1 MQMNRAKVSVVVPVY
16 NVEKYLDRCMQTI
29 LNQTLKDIEII
40 LVDDES
46 PDNCPAMCDA
56 YANSDQRVKVV
67 HKKNGGLGFARNSG
81 LEVATGEYVA
91 FCDSDDWVELDT
103 YEVLYSLAKERNL
116 DAVYTEFNVKYH
128 PGFHV
133 ILHDERIYQNRE
145 EIERLRLDI
154 VGAEPEY
161 DSDVKFQVSACKAIY
176 KLDLLKGCGVQFH
189 SERELISEDYA
200 FNLDF
205 LLVAQR
211 VMTTPLQKYYYW
223 LNPNSLSHGY
233 RPNLWKRLSHFYDH
247 LGARVGE
254 FSNSEEFFLRFHRQ
268 VLQGLRSSIGQ
279 ELIHNPN
286 KEEAKMIIDTIY
298 ATPIAKQVISSYPF
312 MRLPIRHALFYKCIA
327 TKCFWGARL
336 LLWIKNHKK

>member
-233 RPNLWKRLSHFYDH
+233 RPNLWKRLSYFYDH
-247 LGARVGE
+247 LEMRSDEFVDKDEFRMRLYRSVLKGIRSCVDQEIQLNDDKKVSRREMEAIYNNKLARRVFAE
-254 FSNSEEFFLRFHRQ
+254 YPIMKMPLRFA
-268 VLQGLRSSIGQ
+268 VYYKLVALRCLWVIKFLLSIKG
-279 ELIHNPN
+279 
-286 KEEAKMIIDTIY
+286 
-298 ATPIAKQVISSYPF
+298 
-312 MRLPIRHALFYKCIA
+312 
-327 TKCFWGARL
+327 
-336 LLWIKNHKK
+336 